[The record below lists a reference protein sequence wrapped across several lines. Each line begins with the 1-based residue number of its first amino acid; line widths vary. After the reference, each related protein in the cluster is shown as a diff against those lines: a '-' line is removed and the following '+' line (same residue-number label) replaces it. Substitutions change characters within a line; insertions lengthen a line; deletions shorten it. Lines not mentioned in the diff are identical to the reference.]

1 MYITI
6 GQHTFNIINNLSA
19 VRNNNTK
26 NKIAAITSKYI
37 LLFFML
43 FLTNT
48 VSNLQ
53 FDPMSFIENLKHM
66 GVGMLVIFVVIGIII
81 LATKLVNYL
90 FSE

>member
-1 MYITI
+1 M
-6 GQHTFNIINNLSA
+6 N
-19 VRNNNTK
+19 
-26 NKIAAITSKYI
+26 
-37 LLFFML
+37 

-48 VSNLQ
+48 AVNIVFNAMAFVDNLTY
-53 FDPMSFIENLKHM
+53 M